1 MGSRLGTH
9 GGGRLIA
16 SSCDRDGRC
25 SRGADCAFAVG
36 GMPGS
41 MLPGQ
46 VWDRG
51 IRMASR
57 WVVRSIFGVIG
68 GLQRIARGGR
78 GTRRNGRH
86 KHSRTTV
93 AIVYGRDD
101 DPPGWHLC
109 DPGTGPP
116 GAAVVRVVLADA
128 ERHDSGPDAPV
139 RVGCVLEL
147 HPELR
152 RGLDVARASRRPS

>member
-16 SSCDRDGRC
+16 GSCDRDGRC

-51 IRMASR
+51 IRM
-57 WVVRSIFGVIG
+57 GVG
-68 GLQRIARGGR
+68 G
-78 GTRRNGRH
+78 
-86 KHSRTTV
+86 
-93 AIVYGRDD
+93 
-101 DPPGWHLC
+101 W
-109 DPGTGPP
+109 P
-116 GAAVVRVVLADA
+116 GASSV
-128 ERHDSGPDAPV
+128 
-139 RVGCVLEL
+139 
-147 HPELR
+147 
-152 RGLDVARASRRPS
+152 